1 MRLRDRLWPG
11 LDAHGI
17 WLELHVAVSCAA
29 VVAFEVAALNPGPLG
44 SLLLVL
50 VGVGLGLLL
59 LLVRRRAPLLPFAV
73 GAALAAI
80 DVSTGLLVSAYAVAR
95 YVPSW
100 RTLAVAGG
108 IGGVLALQPWEHE
121 TRSDWIGGIGT
132 AALLVVLPGALGVWQ
147 RTRAELLTALRER
160 AEKAEAERE
169 LLARDAVLTERTRI
183 AREMHDAVGH
193 RVSLMVLQA
202 GAIEMAAQDP
212 GRVEQLAG
220 QVQTAG
226 RRALD
231 ELRQMVGV
239 LRAGEVDEEAPLGP
253 QPGLEDLPRLVAQAR
268 EAGITV
274 ELDLPEAAVSPP
286 VGRAAYRIAQEALT
300 NAGRH
305 APGAAVTVTV
315 TRTAGELAVRV
326 VNGPPHVPAGTYGSP
341 DVSAETSPAGASAGG
356 FGLVGLAERVRTL
369 GGRLTAEP
377 RLDGGFCVEAVLPA

>member
-1 MRLRDRLWPG
+1 MTLRDRVWPG
-11 LDAHGI
+11 LGARAV
-17 WLELHVAVSCAA
+17 WLELHVAASSAA
-29 VVAFEVAALNPGPLG
+29 VVAFEVVAVNPGPLG
-44 SLLLVL
+44 SLLLIL
-50 VGVGLGLLL
+50 VAVGLGVLLL
-59 LLVRRRAPLLPFAV
+59 LMRRRAPLVPFAV
-73 GAALAAI
+73 GAALSAI
-80 DVSTGLLVSAYAVAR
+80 SISTGLLVSAYAVAR
-95 YVPSW
+95 YVSSW

-108 IGGVLALQPWEHE
+108 IGGLLALRPWDLE

-132 AALLVVLPGALGVWQ
+132 AALLVLLPGALGVWQ
-147 RTRAELLTALRER
+147 RTRAELLAALRER
-160 AEKAEAERE
+160 AERAEAERE

-239 LRAGEVDEEAPLGP
+239 LRAGDLDEEAPLGP
-253 QPGLEDLPRLVAQAR
+253 QPGLEDLPRLVAHAR
-268 EAGITV
+268 EAGMAV
-274 ELDLPEAAVSPP
+274 DLDLPAVDVAPP

-305 APGAAVTVTV
+305 APGASVGVTVV
-315 TRTAGELAVRV
+315 RTGDHLVVRV
-326 VNGPPHVPAGTYGSP
+326 VNGAARGT
-341 DVSAETSPAGASAGG
+341 DVSAGTSGGG

>member
-1 MRLRDRLWPG
+1 MTLRDRLWPG
-11 LDAHGI
+11 LGARGV
-17 WLELHVAVSCAA
+17 WLELHIAVTCAA
-29 VVAFEVAALNPGPLG
+29 VMAFEVAAVNPGPLG
-44 SLLLVL
+44 SLLLIL
-50 VGVGLGLLL
+50 AGVALGFLLL
-59 LLVRRRAPLLPFAV
+59 FFRRRAPLVPFAV
-73 GAALAAI
+73 GAALSAI
-80 DVSTGLLVSAYAVAR
+80 SISTGLLVSAYAVAR
-95 YVPSW
+95 YVSSW

-108 IGGVLALQPWEHE
+108 IGSLLALRPWEHE
-121 TRSDWIGGIGT
+121 TRNDWIGGVGT
-132 AALLVVLPGALGVWQ
+132 AALLVLLPGALGVWQ
-147 RTRAELLTALRER
+147 RTRAELLAALRDR
-160 AEKAEAERE
+160 AERAEAERE

-202 GAIEMAAQDP
+202 GAIEMAAQDA

-239 LRAGEVDEEAPLGP
+239 LRAGDVDEEAPLGP
-253 QPGLEDLPRLVAQAR
+253 QPGLEDLPRLVAHAR
-268 EAGITV
+268 EAGMTV
-274 ELDLPEAAVSPP
+274 ELDLPAVDVAPP

-305 APGAAVTVTV
+305 APGAPVQLSVV
-315 TRTAGELAVRV
+315 RTGDQLAVRV
-326 VNGPPHVPAGTYGSP
+326 VNGRVGRNVSAGTSG
-341 DVSAETSPAGASAGG
+341 GG
-356 FGLVGLAERVRTL
+356 FGLVGLGERVRTL